1 MAAPASAVRSAF
13 LSEHLRASATE
24 LAEAI
29 ASGRVTSRE
38 VVDAHVEQL
47 RKAQPRTNAIV
58 ADRYEAAR
66 AEADRADERVRAGG
80 ALPPLHG
87 VPCTV
92 KECFAFEGMPQTSGL
107 VSRKDFRADTNAP
120 AVQRLLDAG
129 AIPVGVTN
137 TSELCMWW
145 GASDNKVYGR
155 SSSAYSRWR
164 TSGGSSGGEGAAVGS
179 GGSPFGLGS
188 DIGGSIRIPAFF
200 NGVFGHKPSPGLVPN
215 EGQFPCATGGAA
227 RMLATGPLAR
237 RAEDLMPLV
246 RVLSGRD
253 DLPDPADVEITGL
266 PVLGVE
272 SAGAIPVRAD
282 VRHGVRRAAE
292 HLAAAGAVV
301 EEKRFGKLVRSFE
314 LLMAGLT
321 TDEAQFREL
330 LGDGDARRARHLW
343 GEFLRGR
350 SPHTLVSIV
359 TATLETGRS
368 LTERHTQKLLR
379 LGEHLAEE
387 VGEAIG
393 DGVLLYPTHPT
404 VVPLHHR
411 SLLRPWGCAYVGAFN
426 VMGFPVTQ
434 VPLGLTSRGLPT
446 GLHVAA
452 RPGNDHVAIA
462 VALELQRRFGG
473 WVPPR

>member
-1 MAAPASAVRSAF
+1 
-13 LSEHLRASATE
+13 
-24 LAEAI
+24 
-29 ASGRVTSRE
+29 VTSRE
-38 VVDAHVEQL
+38 VVDAHIAQL
-47 RKAQPRTNAIV
+47 QRAQPRTNAVV
-58 ADRYEAAR
+58 AERYGQAREA
-66 AEADRADERVRAGG
+66 ADRADERVRAGG
-80 ALPPLHG
+80 DLPPLLG

-92 KECFAFEGMPQTSGL
+92 KECFALEGMPQAAGL
-107 VSRKDFRADTNAP
+107 VSRRDFRATGNAP

-129 AIPVGVTN
+129 AIPLAVTN

-145 GASDNKVYGR
+145 GASDNKLYGR
-155 SSSAYSRWR
+155 SSSAYSSRR

-200 NGVFGHKPSPGLVPN
+200 NGVFGHKPTPGLVPN
-215 EGQFPCATGGAA
+215 DGQFPLATGGAA

-253 DLPDPADVEITGL
+253 DLPDPAGVELNGL

-272 SAGAIPVRAD
+272 SAGAVPVRAD
-282 VRHGVRRAAE
+282 VRHAIRRASE
-292 HLAAAGAVV
+292 HLATAGAAV
-301 EEKRFGKLVRSFE
+301 EEKRFGRLVRSFE
-314 LLMAGLT
+314 LLMAGLS
-321 TDEAQFREL
+321 TDEAMFRDL
-330 LGDGDARRARHLW
+330 LGAGEARGARQLW
-343 GEFLRGR
+343 PEFVRGR
-350 SPHTLVSIV
+350 SPHMLPSIV
-359 TATLETGRS
+359 IATFEKGRR
-368 LTERHTQKLLR
+368 LTERRTQKLVK

-411 SLLRPWGCAYVGAFN
+411 SLLRPWGCAYAGAFN

-434 VPLGLTSRGLPT
+434 VPLGLTRRGLPT
-446 GLHVAA
+446 GVQVAA

-462 VALELQRRFGG
+462 VALELERRFGG
-473 WVPPR
+473 WVPPRAY

>member
-1 MAAPASAVRSAF
+1 MAVAASTE
-13 LSEHLRASATE
+13 LDLLRASATE

-29 ASGRVTSRE
+29 ACGRVTSRE
-38 VVDAHVEQL
+38 VVDAHIAQL
-47 RKAQPRTNAIV
+47 ERAQPRTNAVV
-58 ADRYEAAR
+58 ADRYDQAREEAG
-66 AEADRADERVRAGG
+66 RADARVRAGG
-80 ALPPLHG
+80 DLPPLLG

-92 KECFAFEGMPQTSGL
+92 KECFALEGMPQTAGL
-107 VSRKDFRADTNAP
+107 VSRAGHRAQESAP
-120 AVQRLLDAG
+120 SVQRLLDAG
-129 AIPVGVTN
+129 AIPLGVTN

-145 GASDNKVYGR
+145 GASDNKLYGR

-200 NGVFGHKPSPGLVPN
+200 NGVFGHKPTPGLVPN
-215 EGQFPCATGGAA
+215 EGQFPCATGGAM

-246 RVLSGRD
+246 RILSARA
-253 DLPDPADVEITGL
+253 DLPDPATVELAGL

-272 SAGAIPVRAD
+272 SAWAIPVRAD
-282 VRHGVRRAAE
+282 VRLALRRASG
-292 HLAAAGAVV
+292 HLATTGAVV
-301 EEKRFGKLVRSFE
+301 EEKRFGQLARSFE
-314 LLMAGLT
+314 MLMAGLS
-321 TDEAQFREL
+321 TDEAMFREI
-330 LGDGDARRARHLW
+330 LGDGQARRARELW
-343 GEFLRGR
+343 PELLRGR
-350 SPHTLVSIV
+350 SPHTLPSVV
-359 TATLETGRS
+359 LATLEKGRT
-368 LTERHTQKLLR
+368 LTERRTRRLVE

-387 VGEAIG
+387 FAEAIG
-393 DGVLLYPTHPT
+393 DGVLLYPPHPT

-411 SLLRPWGCAYVGAFN
+411 SLLRPWGCAYTGAFN

-446 GLHVAA
+446 GVQVAA